1 MRAAIYARYSSE
13 NQRPE
18 SIEDQISSCRR
29 FAKENGFNVLKNH
42 IYTDY
47 ALSGSRKDRDG
58 LNTLIAACESK
69 EFEVVLIDDLS
80 RLARDNFLMLSVISN
95 LHFEGIRIV
104 SVSDGLDSYDE
115 ESKLGI
121 QIRGIFNELHLQDL
135 KKKTL
140 RGLIGQKLRGFSV
153 GEKTFGYRSVP
164 YGEFVIDKKGN
175 PRPEGHKL
183 EIEPREAA
191 IVLRIFNSYNDGCS
205 INRIATMLN
214 EEGILGRN
222 NQKYKWCNS
231 TISRIL
237 DNEKYIGKWVWN
249 KTESRRDP
257 STGRRKRFPKSE
269 SEWITNNDDSLRIIP
284 QQLWESVRERRAVSS
299 KAWPKQIGKNGF
311 SKNQGKRGG
320 IYPTHI
326 LSGMMTCASCG
337 STIGQIS
344 GKGGGYFGCLG
355 AKRGACDSKILVRR
369 KLVEDLILDEV
380 NKQLASPENFQLVL
394 KKVEDEIRKLCS
406 HVPDQIRVK
415 EAELTKEDR
424 RLTNFIEFIAEG
436 RKSNALSKALEE
448 TEKRVNTLQA
458 ELNGLRNARDR
469 LFEAPPIEWIEAKLE
484 NVKALLEKNFA
495 QSSEALRQLLGT
507 MTLKAVYP
515 DIGKPYFIAHS
526 SINTIALLENPPSGI
541 DAEGGS
547 TTLRWW
553 RWRGSNPRPRALCS
567 LATTCL
573 VYP

>member
-1 MRAAIYARYSSE
+1 MLAAAIYARYSSE

-18 SIEDQISSCRR
+18 SIDDQISSCNR
-29 FAKENGFNVLKNH
+29 FAEANGFKVLKNH

-58 LNTLIAACESK
+58 LNALIAACENK
-69 EFEVVLIDDLS
+69 EFEIVLIDDLS
-80 RLARDNFLMLSVISN
+80 RLARDNFLMLSVISS

-104 SVSDGLDSYDE
+104 SVSDGLDSNDE

-121 QIRGIFNELHLQDL
+121 QIRGIFNELQLQDL

-140 RGLIGQKLRGFSV
+140 RGLIGQKQRGFSV
-153 GEKTFGYRSVP
+153 GERTFGYKSVP
-164 YGEFVIDKKGN
+164 YGEFVIDKKGV

-183 EIEPREAA
+183 ELEPREAS
-191 IVLRIFNSYNDGCS
+191 VVQRIFNSYNDGCS
-205 INRIATMLN
+205 INGIAKMLN

-222 NQKYKWCNS
+222 NQKYKWSNS

-257 STGRRKRFPKSE
+257 STGRRKRFPKPE
-269 SEWITNNDDSLRIIP
+269 SEWITNFDESLRIIP
-284 QQLWESVRERRAVSS
+284 QKLWESVRKRRSDS
-299 KAWPKQIGKNGF
+299 TKAWPKHKGKNGF
-311 SKNQGKRGG
+311 QKNQGKRGG

-326 LSGMMTCASCG
+326 LSGIMTCANCG

-355 AKRGACDSKILVRR
+355 AKRGACDSKVLVRR
-369 KLVEDLILDEV
+369 KLVEDLVLDEV
-380 NKQLASPENFQLVL
+380 NKQLATPENFQLVL
-394 KKVEDEIRKLCS
+394 KKVETEIKKLCS
-406 HVPDQIRVK
+406 HVPEQIRTK
-415 EAELTKEDR
+415 EIELVKEDR
-424 RLTNFIEFIAEG
+424 RLVNFIEFIAEG

-448 TEKRVNTLQA
+448 TENRVNALQT
-458 ELNGLRNARDR
+458 ELDSLRNASDR
-469 LFEAPPIEWIEAKLE
+469 LFETPPIEWIEAKLE
-484 NVKALLEKNFA
+484 STRSLLQRNFA
-495 QSSEALRQLLGT
+495 QSSEALRQFLGPIS
-507 MTLKAVYP
+507 LKAVYP
-515 DIGKPYFIAHS
+515 DIGKPYFIAQS
-526 SINTIALLENPPSGI
+526 SIDTIALLENTPSQN

-553 RWRGSNPRPRALCS
+553 RWRESNPRP
-567 LATTCL
+567 
-573 VYP
+573 